1 MYATRPLSMYR
12 KDPSFLSTPPPEF
25 LYSGYLV
32 VTDEESE
39 AEDVWFWGLLKATR
53 FKNLPFPQNKVF
65 KFSYTTGGKNSSTHT
80 DKVWLVPVLDLP
92 LSANRYYVIC
102 AEKKHEG
109 QAWTCSTEE
118 DMGRCCFCTYISDVK
133 PKKFDHR
140 NRYQQVEISKRRG
153 SDFIVKSVVP
163 DGFPPYFLRRR
174 GSSINSS
181 KKYNCQLGKA
191 DGLDVSLRK
200 RLPDFNF
207 PLSNKCS
214 ATVIVGKWY
223 CPFVFV
229 REEGTL
235 KDQMKKTL
243 FYEITLEQQWEE
255 IYRRD
260 NEEKSKDNNIKV
272 MDLKLVKEEVS
283 LYGVNAM
290 KMDETNGMIWYKQV
304 RPNGEGLRL
313 GLSSVIVEKMKLIQ
327 ENGGWNAGGED
338 ARVDKVEEF
347 KGENGWK
354 RFGCFV
360 LVERFALRSLDGNLM
375 LTCDFKHINQIQSR
389 WE

>member
-1 MYATRPLSMYR
+1 MYATRLLSMYR
-12 KDPSFLSTPPPEF
+12 KDPSFLSIPPPEF

-39 AEDVWFWGLLKATR
+39 TEDVRFWGLLKNTR
-53 FKNLPFPQNKVF
+53 IKNLPFPQNKVLN
-65 KFSYTTGGKNSSTHT
+65 FSYTSDVGENSTRHT
-80 DKVWLVPVLDLP
+80 NKVWLVPVLGLP

-102 AEKKHEG
+102 AEAKHQG
-109 QAWTCSTEE
+109 S
-118 DMGRCCFCTYISDVK
+118 I
-133 PKKFDHR
+133 
-140 NRYQQVEISKRRG
+140 YQQVEISKQRRG
-153 SDFIVKSVVP
+153 NFIAKSIGP
-163 DGFPPYFLRRR
+163 DGFPPYFLRRG
-174 GSSINSS
+174 GSSVNSS
-181 KKYNCQLGKA
+181 KNYTCQLGKA